1 MLSINLICVGNLKE
15 KFWRES
21 QDEFTKRLSAFC
33 KLNIIEIKEQNY
45 LEKIDLIIQKESET
59 ILKNLK
65 GYTILFDV
73 KGKTCTSEDF
83 SLKID
88 KLTNVSSEITFI
100 IGGSYGVND
109 EIKNKVNER
118 LSFSSMTFP
127 HNLFR
132 VMALEQ
138 IYRAFM
144 IKSGKSYHK

>member
-45 LEKIDLIIQKESET
+45 LENIDLIIQKESET

>member
-45 LEKIDLIIQKESET
+45 LENIDLIIQKESET

-88 KLTNVSSEITFI
+88 KLTNISSEITFI

>member
-45 LEKIDLIIQKESET
+45 LENIDLIIQKESET

-88 KLTNVSSEITFI
+88 KLTNISSEITFI

-127 HNLFR
+127 HKLIR